1 MSKCLKGIVDA
12 KRFSNPKQEMLIS
25 KAISEQE
32 KPTNPE
38 EALAQFVSASLKKK
52 VQHNR

>member
-12 KRFSNPKQEMLIS
+12 RRFSNPKQEMWVN

-38 EALAQFVSASLKKK
+38 EALEQFVSAPLEMKTQRS
-52 VQHNR
+52 R